1 MPFRSNYRTEKIE
14 EMRHDHGSV
23 LPPEVL
29 RKMHSK
35 EVDYFKAYDKL
46 LAGYMATID
55 IDLTSVR
62 VCVCVSVYVRV
73 CVCERAC
80 VYLCSCSP
88 FACDVSHARVTP
100 LAQCAA
106 GLATAQTF
114 EP

>member
-62 VCVCVSVYVRV
+62 VCVCVCVCACICVRV
-73 CVCERAC
+73 FVPTLRLCYLAC
-80 VYLCSCSP
+80 KHHPTGVICRRTCNRP
-88 FACDVSHARVTP
+88 NT
-100 LAQCAA
+100 
-106 GLATAQTF
+106 
-114 EP
+114 